1 MELQSN
7 FRMMA
12 RYNQRINQQLLAVC
26 GTLTR
31 EQLTEDTHSF
41 FPSILDYW
49 NHILFGDLIM
59 LQRLAASGVAGLN
72 ASSLEGLPVSK
83 GIHDT
88 FATDLKTLIPLRQ
101 RVDSII
107 LDMVENLTN
116 DVTSLPFHYT
126 NTEGVKMTKLVG
138 EYCQHL
144 FNHQAHHRGQL
155 TCLLSLRGLDYGC
168 MDLPIV
174 VPEGGAV

>member
-12 RYNQRINQQLLAVC
+12 RYNQRINQQLLTVC
-26 GTLTR
+26 GTLTH

-59 LQRLAASGVAGLN
+59 LQRLAACHVAGL
-72 ASSLEGLPVSK
+72 STSTLEGLPVSK

-88 FATDLKTLIPLRQ
+88 FATHFDTLVPLRQ
-101 RVDSII
+101 RVDHVI
-107 LDMVENLTN
+107 LEMVENLTD
-116 DVTSLPFHYT
+116 DVTSQPFHYT
-126 NTEGVKMTKLVG
+126 NTEGVKLTKLVG

-144 FNHQAHHRGQL
+144 FNHQTHHRGQL

-168 MDLPIV
+168 MDLPII
-174 VPEGGAV
+174 VPGGGAL